1 LVALHEEESLA
12 HPKNEELEEPIASQE
27 EDLNNESCEV
37 SIEDDVLSLVPKEES
52 CDALT
57 YLHEEDISIAT
68 TFSILNKGLVSHCD
82 IPFQIYKYSEK
93 SFQDC
98 LYINPIQQWMEFS
111 CSGINQPRYELDIPL
126 CHQ

>member
-1 LVALHEEESLA
+1 
-12 HPKNEELEEPIASQE
+12 
-27 EDLNNESCEV
+27 LNNESCGV

-52 CDALT
+52 CDVLT

-68 TFSILNKGLVSHCD
+68 IFSILKKGLVSHCD

-111 CSGINQPRYELDIPL
+111 CSGINQPGYELDIPL